1 MSGGHFDYNQ
11 FHIRQIADQ
20 IQYEL
25 DKQGKPK
32 IHQENVF
39 TADNIISHG
48 QQKYYEVHPKQVQQK
63 MQQAIELLNK
73 AHAYVKNI
81 DYYLSGDHG
90 TKNFLSSL
98 AKDLNDNK
106 NAKP

>member
-32 IHQENVF
+32 THQEHVYNS
-39 TADNIISHG
+39 DRIIN
-48 QQKYYEVHPKQVQQK
+48 QQKYYEVHPKQVQKK

-98 AKDLNDNK
+98 AKDLSDNK
-106 NAKP
+106 NEKH